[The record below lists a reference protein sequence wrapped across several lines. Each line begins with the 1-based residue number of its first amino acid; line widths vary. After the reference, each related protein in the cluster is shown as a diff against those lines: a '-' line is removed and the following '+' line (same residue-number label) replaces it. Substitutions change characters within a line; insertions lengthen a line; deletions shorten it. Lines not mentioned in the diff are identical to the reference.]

1 MEHLPGLEW
10 CIGDRHVIRK
20 CSLLFVHRYIP
31 WLGQRIGDSPMI
43 VEIAEYSESEILHVP
58 KERNRKGLLVLQHDS
73 CAPQLI
79 FYVAGSLFPT
89 PSTFFSPR
97 MFEKMLRPPL
107 SSFQAQLKTSKI
119 NGSSNHTLAS
129 RHTQSVVEVAWN
141 INKISANGNL
151 LLDEKT
157 LLI

>member
-1 MEHLPGLEW
+1 
-10 CIGDRHVIRK
+10 
-20 CSLLFVHRYIP
+20 
-31 WLGQRIGDSPMI
+31 MI
-43 VEIAEYSESEILHVP
+43 VGTIEYSESEILHVP
-58 KERNRKGLLVLQHDS
+58 KERNWKGFLFLHHDS

-89 PSTFFSPR
+89 PSTFFFPR
-97 MFEKMLRPPL
+97 VFEKVSRPPL
-107 SSFQAQLKTSKI
+107 SSFHGQLKTSKI
-119 NGSSNHTLAS
+119 NVSSNHALAS